1 MLIFQQ
7 HTSKNQKQV
16 YEYEKVLQSGRQGT
30 APSHGGPQK
39 QDPTSITAGEEG
51 ESIYH
56 FEIQLL
62 LLFPER
68 VWRNKTVTVNK
79 VRLLHSRLGRK
90 KRERGQQKG
99 SVTLN
104 EMHWK
109 QTDILRVLIHVVRG
123 CSGQIYFH
131 LVRSKNSSWAQ
142 PEREMLFFFFF
153 YVIYDGIAGNWSG
166 EKSQNCPWGL
176 NDQNLS
182 FRNFASSFF
191 FFLQMWPQLKRAPN
205 PFNQNIW
212 GKDAFRD
219 NRGRALRPGLLKSKA
234 RELISFFFCRLS
246 VLFWE
251 KINVVS

>member
-1 MLIFQQ
+1 MSTRKYCRVAGRGLRPVMADHRNKIRRASQQ
-7 HTSKNQKQV
+7 ERKVRASTILKFNSSYCSLKEFGGNSDSK
-16 YEYEKVLQSGRQGT
+16 QGT
-30 APSHGGPQK
+30 PFAFTLRTQK
-39 QDPTSITAGEEG
+39 KGAGATKRKC
-51 ESIYH
+51 H
-56 FEIQLL
+56 FEWNALKADGHSACTDTCS
-62 LLFPER
+62 P
-68 VWRNKTVTVNK
+68 
-79 VRLLHSRLGRK
+79 RLLRSNLLSFGEIK
-90 KRERGQQKG
+90 EFQLSSAWKRDA
-99 SVTLN
+99 L
-104 EMHWK
+104 
-109 QTDILRVLIHVVRG
+109 
-123 CSGQIYFH
+123 
-131 LVRSKNSSWAQ
+131 
-142 PEREMLFFFFF
+142 FFFF